1 MGDHIFDRQV
11 RRKMRGRDLLF
22 AHASQQFF
30 PTIELLFEHCNDL
43 FFVVHDRS
51 LFNQLNIWL
60 YVSDPLHSKQAVFV
74 VLLMNGY
81 CPTIGASA
89 AVVQPLP
96 TPPTSRLAQVPKR
109 KIAPSSH
116 AARRSGAAC
125 VRPRSCKKPSTFH
138 DLPNWRQIQGNLL
151 VTVHTN
157 QIIQWL
163 LLICQDGACAS
174 PYRLA
179 SEIQVLTNMS
189 YAYQDV
195 FE

>member
-1 MGDHIFDRQV
+1 MLR
-11 RRKMRGRDLLF
+11 
-22 AHASQQFF
+22 AA
-30 PTIELLFEHCNDL
+30 
-43 FFVVHDRS
+43 
-51 LFNQLNIWL
+51 
-60 YVSDPLHSKQAVFV
+60 
-74 VLLMNGY
+74 VLLSLLRRIQRFN
-81 CPTIGASA
+81 TASRPA
-89 AVVQPLP
+89 ALVACYVASWQLP
-96 TPPTSRLAQVPKR
+96 RLDLHQLADDSFQDTP
-109 KIAPSSH
+109 
-116 AARRSGAAC
+116 AR